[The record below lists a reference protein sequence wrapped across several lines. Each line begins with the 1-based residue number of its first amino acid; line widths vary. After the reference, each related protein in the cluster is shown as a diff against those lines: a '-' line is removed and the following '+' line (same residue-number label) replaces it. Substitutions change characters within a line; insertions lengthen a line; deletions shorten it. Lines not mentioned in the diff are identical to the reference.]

1 LRSRFSILAA
11 GMLAL
16 VAGGAAAQS
25 ADIPRTEFLGVQDRE
40 FQKMDADKNG
50 QVTRAEAEAYQ
61 RATAIAR
68 ARATNQALF
77 AQLDK
82 DRNGSLSP
90 AEFAALN
97 AGAPQVDGR
106 TFITQ
111 LDTDKNGQVSLVEH
125 RAGKLNYFDK
135 IDLDK
140 NGIVT
145 AAEMRAAGVIK

>member
-1 LRSRFSILAA
+1 MRSRITILAA
-11 GMLAL
+11 CPLAL
-16 VAGGAAAQS
+16 VAGAAPAQS
-25 ADIPRTEFLGVQDRE
+25 SDIPRTEFLRVQDSE

-61 RATAIAR
+61 RAAALAR
-68 ARATNQALF
+68 ARASNQALF

-82 DRNGSLSP
+82 DRNGMLSP
-90 AEFAALN
+90 AEFAAVN
-97 AGAPQVDGR
+97 AAAAQVDGR
-106 TFITQ
+106 PFITQ
-111 LDTDKNGQVSLVEH
+111 LDSDKNGQVSLVEH
-125 RAGKLNYFDK
+125 RAGKLSYFDK

>member
-1 LRSRFSILAA
+1 MRSRFSILVA
-11 GMLAL
+11 GPLAL
-16 VAGGAAAQS
+16 LAGAALAQS
-25 ADIPRTEFLGVQDRE
+25 ADIPRTEYLSVQDRE

-50 QVTRAEAEAYQ
+50 QVSRAEAEAYQ
-61 RATAIAR
+61 RASAVAR

-77 AQLDK
+77 AQLDR
-82 DRNGSLSP
+82 DRNGMLSP
-90 AEFAALN
+90 AEFAAVN
-97 AGAPQVDGR
+97 AGASTVDGR
-106 TFITQ
+106 PFITQ
-111 LDTDKNGQVSLVEH
+111 LDSDKNGQVSLVEH